1 MEPPIKIVF
10 CIVKKEKTKE
20 AIDILNEMGACAIYA
35 FSARG
40 VGHSG
45 FLKVMGLEDL
55 EVDLLVC
62 PVKGNMSA
70 EIIVELSERLSLKEK
85 NHGLV
90 FSIKLGAIS
99 KNALYGLLN
108 MGKETEMIIGQS
120 KNETQTNEMKE
131 ISKTEEQNSVEV
143 KEDV

>member
-10 CIVKKEKTKE
+10 CIITKEKTKE
-20 AIDILNEMGACAIYA
+20 ATEILNEMGACAIYA
-35 FSARG
+35 FPARG
-40 VGHSG
+40 VGHNN

-62 PVKGNMSA
+62 PIRESVST
-70 EIIVELSERLSLKEK
+70 EVIIELTERLELKK
-85 NHGLV
+85 SNQGLA

-108 MGKETEMIIGQS
+108 MGKETELIMGQE
-120 KNETQTNEMKE
+120 KKDLEEK
-131 ISKTEEQNSVEV
+131 EEQP
-143 KEDV
+143 KEEKENV

>member
-1 MEPPIKIVF
+1 MEAPLKILF
-10 CIVKKEKTKE
+10 CIIKKEKTKE
-20 AIDILNEMGACAIYA
+20 ATEILNQMGACAIYA
-35 FSARG
+35 FPARG
-40 VGHSG
+40 FGHSG

-62 PVKGNMSA
+62 PVRSSVSTD
-70 EIIVELSERLSLKEK
+70 IIIELTNKLELKED

-108 MGKETEMIIGQS
+108 MGKETELLMGKTKQE
-120 KNETQTNEMKE
+120 NEEKRYNG
-131 ISKTEEQNSVEV
+131 NNRY
-143 KEDV
+143 